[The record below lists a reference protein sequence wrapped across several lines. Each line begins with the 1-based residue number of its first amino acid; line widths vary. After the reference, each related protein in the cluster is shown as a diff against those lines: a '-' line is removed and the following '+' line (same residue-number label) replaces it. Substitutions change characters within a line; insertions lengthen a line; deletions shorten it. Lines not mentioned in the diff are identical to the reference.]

1 MRKFRVRNGIIG
13 FAIVSLLVVI
23 SATSAPVPAPSQL
36 ASWGEW
42 RVAEEENR
50 LDRIDQMV
58 LNGVKVLYSGGHGS
72 GVLFV
77 RGNEVYVVTAAH
89 VVRDRRQAPFGPFG
103 FLPKKMIPSSVLAKK
118 TYGTRSIWIHRQ
130 RQSVNVYTTDV
141 YSAKLIAVDGPTDAA
156 ILRIN
161 NATPENFP
169 GLRGAI
175 FDLRNNKTLRRGMK
189 TIHVGNFG
197 DSIEAVTEG
206 VISNPQQPLKNG
218 PLPLP
223 DFRVIQTTNMC
234 APGSS
239 GGGVYLEGNGKC
251 IGILVRT
258 TWMPGDS
265 LIIPIYEIDQWLN
278 GESKELGL
286 LLEQP

>member
-1 MRKFRVRNGIIG
+1 M
-13 FAIVSLLVVI
+13 IVVAAPPA
-23 SATSAPVPAPSQL
+23 ATPQPASWDDQQQL
-36 ASWGEW
+36 A
-42 RVAEEENR
+42 EENR
-50 LDRIDQMV
+50 LDRIDHMV
-58 LNGVKVLYSGGHGS
+58 NSGVKVLYMGGHGS

-77 RGNEVYVVTAAH
+77 RGDEIYVITAAH
-89 VVRDRRQAPFGPFG
+89 VIRDRHQAPFGPFG
-103 FLPKKMIPSSVLAKK
+103 FLPKNMNPTLILAKK
-118 TYGTRSIWIHRQ
+118 TYGTRPIWIYRHRQ
-130 RQSVNVYTTDV
+130 GVNLYRTDV
-141 YSAKLIAVDGPTDAA
+141 YTAEVIAVDGPTDAA
-156 ILRIN
+156 ILRIKN
-161 NATPENFP
+161 VTPANFP
-169 GLRGAI
+169 GLNSGAS

-197 DSIEAVTEG
+197 DSIEAVTNG
-206 VISNPQQPLKNG
+206 VIANPQHPLKGG
-218 PLPLP
+218 PPP
-223 DFRVIQTTNMC
+223 WPNFRVIQTTNMC

-278 GESKELGL
+278 GESIELGL